1 MIKKAHILSSP
12 KLVNKFCRRRNNEIN
27 CRSILRCWEDS
38 TSCPV
43 KHLIEIE
50 HGMNL
55 KNLPFGEAYRLAE
68 RESYSKEQ
76 GKRII
81 KEALRE
87 VRDGI

>member
-1 MIKKAHILSSP
+1 
-12 KLVNKFCRRRNNEIN
+12 
-27 CRSILRCWEDS
+27 
-38 TSCPV
+38 
-43 KHLIEIE
+43 
-50 HGMNL
+50 MNL

-87 VRDGI
+87 AKK